1 MGVQQHRSWLMVG
14 EREQWLQLA
23 MVGQVAPPPG
33 ETRILLVGTQMT
45 LAREEM
51 VLVLWVEQVARF
63 QPVPVPVMEM
73 YRAVEVLAGHK
84 YLEEVVEQGD
94 LDESYLHGQ

>member
-1 MGVQQHRSWLMVG
+1 MVV

-23 MVGQVAPPPG
+23 LVEQVAPPPG
-33 ETRILLVGTQMT
+33 ETRILLAGTQMT

-51 VLVLWVEQVARF
+51 LLVLWVEQVARF
-63 QPVPVPVMEM
+63 QLVPVQVTEM
-73 YRAVEVLAGHK
+73 FQAVEALVVHK
-84 YLEEVVEQGD
+84 YSVEVVELGD